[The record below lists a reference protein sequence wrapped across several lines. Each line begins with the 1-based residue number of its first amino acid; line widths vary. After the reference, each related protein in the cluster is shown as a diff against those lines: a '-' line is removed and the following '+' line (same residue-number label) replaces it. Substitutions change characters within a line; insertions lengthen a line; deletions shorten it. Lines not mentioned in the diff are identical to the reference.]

1 MNDVW
6 GRPGGG
12 APMMKLKDQIISPRK
27 HSGIFFSICFFFS
40 TGSLQPRIT
49 HPRCGQAG
57 ISI

>member
-27 HSGIFFSICFFFS
+27 HSGKFYFSSQRLGFIPAVVVVV
-40 TGSLQPRIT
+40 GSHLKKIV
-49 HPRCGQAG
+49 
-57 ISI
+57 